1 MGYYINPR
9 NETKEEFLKKN
20 GKSITNILS
29 FRFNDV
35 EPGYLPV
42 VLLDNGHFTA
52 AGICYDEREFLDFID
67 SNDSRPKTLFVV
79 SIEKLLEV
87 EPNLKHVLK

>member
-67 SNDSRPKTLFVV
+67 PNDSRPKTLFVV